1 MGDAR
6 DDSDRARHPCV
17 IHSRADRSHQGQTWP
32 RPLGQVCPQL
42 WKQTR
47 RSGFPQSWKRRRR
60 VERSEHPE
68 TKQGVAGGKAR
79 QRSATADSAVAD
91 TFATDTGAK
100 TGQSARTVRQDVQ
113 VAESI
118 PEDVREQLRESAIAD
133 AKTDRAECR
142 RYDTIS
148 EALSES
154 AVRPAPLR
162 AVERLF
168 RRRNVRREPPAL
180 GRFAT

>member
-1 MGDAR
+1 
-6 DDSDRARHPCV
+6 
-17 IHSRADRSHQGQTWP
+17 
-32 RPLGQVCPQL
+32 
-42 WKQTR
+42 
-47 RSGFPQSWKRRRR
+47 

-133 AKTDRAECR
+133 AKTDRAECL

-154 AVRPAPLR
+154 AVRMGALR
-162 AVERLF
+162 AGERAGGCPDA
-168 RRRNVRREPPAL
+168 RREPVPRR
-180 GRFAT
+180 G